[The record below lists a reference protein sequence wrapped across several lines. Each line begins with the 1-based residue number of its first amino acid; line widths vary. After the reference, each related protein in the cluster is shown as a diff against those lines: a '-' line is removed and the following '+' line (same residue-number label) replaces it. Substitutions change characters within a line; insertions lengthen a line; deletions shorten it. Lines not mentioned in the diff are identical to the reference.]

1 MLHCWDLW
9 DRCYVTCCY
18 AADGVGWGGVG
29 GACQRSL
36 YFVHYSVLRCNDLWD
51 LKLRYMLLRCWD
63 LWDLTT
69 LLVTTLLRSLG
80 SLLRYLLLRV
90 SSFQLYQFPNT
101 NLSFRIPFSSFR
113 IRLPVSEYHFP
124 VSEYHFQFPNTS
136 FRIPLPSF
144 RIPLSSFRIPLSSFR
159 IPLSSFRIPLSSF
172 RIPLPVSEYQFPNTT
187 SSFRIPL
194 ASFRIPPWPLCLPWF
209 FSRACFEGS
218 CLDRHRYK
226 CEPSCVYGYFMHV
239 FSRRCFD

>member
-1 MLHCWDLW
+1 M
-9 DRCYVTCCY
+9 CYTAEISGIVATLLVTTLLM
-18 AADGVGWGGVG
+18 GWVGWGR

-101 NLSFRIPFSSFR
+101 NPSFRIPFSSFR

-159 IPLSSFRIPLSSF
+159 IPL
-172 RIPLPVSEYQFPNTT
+172 PVSEYHLQFPNTT
-187 SSFRIPL
+187 RQFPNTTVTPCRRTRRRM
-194 ASFRIPPWPLCLPWF
+194 A
-209 FSRACFEGS
+209 
-218 CLDRHRYK
+218 
-226 CEPSCVYGYFMHV
+226 PSTTWW
-239 FSRRCFD
+239 

>member
-1 MLHCWDLW
+1 M
-9 DRCYVTCCY
+9 
-18 AADGVGWGGVG
+18 GWGR

-124 VSEYHFQFPNTS
+124 VSEYQFPNTTS
-136 FRIPLPSF
+136 QFPNTTVQFPNTT
-144 RIPLSSFRIPLSSFR
+144 
-159 IPLSSFRIPLSSF
+159 
-172 RIPLPVSEYQFPNTT
+172 VQFPNTT
-187 SSFRIPL
+187 SSFRMPVSEYHLQFPNTTRQFPNTTVTTLFAMILL
-194 ASFRIPPWPLCLPWF
+194 AGVLRRILL
-209 FSRACFEGS
+209 R
-218 CLDRHRYK
+218 
-226 CEPSCVYGYFMHV
+226 
-239 FSRRCFD
+239 

>member
-1 MLHCWDLW
+1 M
-9 DRCYVTCCY
+9 CYTAEISGIVATLLVTTLLM
-18 AADGVGWGGVG
+18 GWGGVG
-29 GACQRSL
+29 CGRGACQRSL

-124 VSEYHFQFPNTS
+124 VSEHHFQFPNT
-136 FRIPLPSF
+136 
-144 RIPLSSFRIPLSSFR
+144 
-159 IPLSSFRIPLSSF
+159 
-172 RIPLPVSEYQFPNTT
+172 
-187 SSFRIPL
+187 SFRIPL
-194 ASFRIPPWPLCLPWF
+194 ASFRIPPWPIFCRAGVVREPLHGVEAVLPIA
-209 FSRACFEGS
+209 RN
-218 CLDRHRYK
+218 LD
-226 CEPSCVYGYFMHV
+226 
-239 FSRRCFD
+239 